1 MSPAPYVGGKEE
13 TANPLG
19 GFYAFVRAHV
29 MVVNALVLASGTLV
43 GLLDFLAPKV
53 SVLPRV
59 VYSTT
64 AGLVGLMILAAF
76 APAMV
81 TNLMSGLGYI
91 ARREDLIPLW
101 RRPLWQFVVAIL
113 SVVTVA
119 GFASVAKASE
129 GGFIAGSFPAAR
141 QLQASLGLMS
151 ADISATRV
159 GVDAANTKLDT
170 LVGDSQNPRKA
181 LVASGYKYDDNGL
194 MHAIKQGDKAAL
206 GLFAQAG
213 FKATYEGPMSLLI
226 SGTQPWEPD
235 AVAMLPASMFGSG
248 DSCKAGYGLQW
259 ELKAPARERV
269 EAFKRLCDTAK
280 VQAFLEALV
289 AADSIKPAS
298 DAAAA
303 RLRAARIANLAALR
317 S

>member
-1 MSPAPYVGGKEE
+1 MSAIPASPGREAG
-13 TANPLG
+13 NPLG

-64 AGLVGLMILAAF
+64 AVLVGLMVVAAV
-76 APAMV
+76 APALV
-81 TNLMSGLGYI
+81 GRALAGLGYI
-91 ARREDLIPLW
+91 AKRDDLIPLW

-119 GFASVAKASE
+119 GYASIAKASQ

-141 QLQASLGLMS
+141 ELQASLGLIS
-151 ADISATRV
+151 ADISAARL
-159 GVDAANTKLDT
+159 GIDAANTKLDT
-170 LVGDSQNPRKA
+170 LVEDSQNPKKA

-194 MHAIKQGDKAAL
+194 MQAIKQNDKVSL
-206 GLFAQAG
+206 RLFAQAG
-213 FKATYEGPMSLLI
+213 FMATYEGPLSLLI
-226 SGTQPWEPD
+226 SGSQTWDAD
-235 AVAMLPASMFGSG
+235 AVALLPASMFGGG

-259 ELKAPARERV
+259 ELKPPALERV
-269 EAFKRLCDTAK
+269 AAFKRLCDPSK
-280 VQAFLEALV
+280 VTSYLEDLV
-289 AADSIKPAS
+289 AKDRLTPAI
-298 DAAAA
+298 DAGGVKRQAA
-303 RLRAARIANLAALR
+303 RAANLAALQG
-317 S
+317 